1 MLKLHMAACLVATAL
16 AAAPAFA
23 QSTAPASPGPS
34 GATDRPA
41 ATGSGST
48 TSGSSAMQP
57 STGASVGTQ
66 SATGGTA
73 SGAGAATGVSE
84 TPASGSAAAGS
95 SNSSGSAST
104 SSSASATPPSPTAGA
119 SGASSTVAGGSG
131 FAGQVMTHQQP
142 GQWLASKLIGTTV
155 VGPNNESIGDVND
168 VLMERDG
175 HAAAVIVGVGG
186 FLGDRREG
194 RGDLLRPYRA
204 DEPRGDERLD
214 QRAEPVEPFD
224 DRLDGERHRQR
235 RPGPDHAA
243 HDEAGAAKRAEVH
256 PRRPA
261 RYVGWARHARHCTEA
276 VSVGSVGERGGAA
289 PPLSARKAAGQTNR
303 HIKKRGWV

>member
-66 SATGGTA
+66 PATGGTA

-131 FAGQVMTHQQP
+131 VAGQVMTHQQP

-155 VGPNNESIGDVND
+155 VGPNNELIGDVND

-186 FLGDRREG
+186 FPWHRREG

-214 QRAEPVEPFD
+214 AHGRPARRAS
-224 DRLDGERHRQR
+224 
-235 RPGPDHAA
+235 
-243 HDEAGAAKRAEVH
+243 RAL
-256 PRRPA
+256 RRPA
-261 RYVGWARHARHCTEA
+261 RRR
-276 VSVGSVGERGGAA
+276 A
-289 PPLSARKAAGQTNR
+289 PPPTASRTGSCCA
-303 HIKKRGWV
+303 

>member
-16 AAAPAFA
+16 AAAPALA
-23 QSTAPASPGPS
+23 QSTAPASTGPS

-66 SATGGTA
+66 PATGGAA

-84 TPASGSAAAGS
+84 TPASGSAATGS
-95 SNSSGSAST
+95 SNNSGSAST

-131 FAGQVMTHQQP
+131 VAGQVMTHQQP

-186 FLGDRREG
+186 FLGIGEKDVAISFDHIELTSRAATNASSAQTTGSTSATSQSSPSTTGSTASATANGVPDRIM
-194 RGDLLRPYRA
+194 LRMTKQELQNAPKFTRA
-204 DEPRGDERLD
+204 D
-214 QRAEPVEPFD
+214 QRD
-224 DRLDGERHRQR
+224 
-235 RPGPDHAA
+235 
-243 HDEAGAAKRAEVH
+243 
-256 PRRPA
+256 
-261 RYVGWARHARHCTEA
+261 T
-276 VSVGSVGERGGAA
+276 SGERGTPATA
-289 PPLSARKAAGQTNR
+289 PKQ
-303 HIKKRGWV
+303 